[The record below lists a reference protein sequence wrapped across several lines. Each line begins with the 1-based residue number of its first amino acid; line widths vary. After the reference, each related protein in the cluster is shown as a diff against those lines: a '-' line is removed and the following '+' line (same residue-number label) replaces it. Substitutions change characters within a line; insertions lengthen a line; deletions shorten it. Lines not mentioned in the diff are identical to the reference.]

1 MSCCPPGSTPY
12 LEATYTATGTIESL
26 EYVQCYVSPIP
37 AGATKGLLLCP
48 DVWGWNGGRIRAI
61 ADALAGEG
69 FVVAVPK
76 LLTPCMGEGTDGDA
90 LPPDGAFS
98 MDWIKGFPWATQKPK
113 VDAALGLLRSKGAAK
128 LGVMGFCYGGHPCC
142 WASAENSDI
151 VAGVVCHPSIQ
162 LETFA
167 FGGSCEDLLK
177 SVQCPFLLA
186 PAGNDLPMWEE
197 EGAFGM
203 ALKASADGSECAWQL
218 YPEMSHGWSCR
229 GDVIDEKVKRDVDD
243 VMAKAKAFFAQ
254 HMQ

>member
-1 MSCCPPGSTPY
+1 MANTCARS
-12 LEATYTATGTIESL
+12 
-26 EYVQCYVSPIP
+26 
-37 AGATKGLLLCP
+37 
-48 DVWGWNGGRIRAI
+48 
-61 ADALAGEG
+61 
-69 FVVAVPK
+69 
-76 LLTPCMGEGTDGDA
+76 DGDA

-151 VAGVVCHPSIQ
+151 LAGVVCHPSIQ

-203 ALKASADGSECAWQL
+203 ALKASANGSECAWQL
-218 YPEMSHGWSCR
+218 YPEVRHGRRVELGGRVAAIAWLPVHRGAKFDCARVVCGPPQMSHGWSCR